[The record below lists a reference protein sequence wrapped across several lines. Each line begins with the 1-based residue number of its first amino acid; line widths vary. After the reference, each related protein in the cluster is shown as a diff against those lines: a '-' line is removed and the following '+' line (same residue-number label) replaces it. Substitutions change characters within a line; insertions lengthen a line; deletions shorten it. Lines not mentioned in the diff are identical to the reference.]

1 MPHSD
6 QTRRWREMERR
17 AVIAGFGA
25 TLAYP
30 LAANAQSSA
39 RSFKVGL
46 VFTTTPL
53 AELTG
58 PNATNPVVR
67 AFAKGMRELGF
78 VEGRNLILECRT
90 AEGQL
95 DRLSEII
102 TELVSR
108 EVDVIV
114 TTGDRA
120 ALDAKRVTTV
130 VPIVMMVSYDPV
142 GAGIITSLARPGGN
156 ITGLTNNPGAKI
168 EGKLL
173 QLLKEI
179 VPGAGHIVFLGL
191 AADWNGSQGA
201 SARAAA
207 PELGISL
214 SFAEVTPTN
223 YSDAFTQMAQN
234 KPDAF
239 YLAANP
245 AHWVNRQRIAD
256 FVVQQRM
263 PSIYPYREI
272 TVAGGLISYGSSPM
286 YLFHRAAT
294 FVGKILQGARP
305 QDLPVEQPT
314 KFELVINLKTAK
326 ALGLTVPMT
335 LLSRADEVIE

>member
-1 MPHSD
+1 M
-6 QTRRWREMERR
+6 
-17 AVIAGFGA
+17 
-25 TLAYP
+25 
-30 LAANAQSSA
+30 
-39 RSFKVGL
+39 
-46 VFTTTPL
+46 VFTATPIS
-53 AELTG
+53 EITG
-58 PNATNPVVR
+58 PNASNPVVR
-67 AFAKGMRELGF
+67 AFTQGMRELGF
-78 VEGRNLILECRT
+78 IEGRNLILECRS

-95 DRLSEII
+95 DRLSEIV

-114 TTGDRA
+114 TTGDKA

-142 GAGIITSLARPGGN
+142 GMGIIESLARPGGN

-179 VPGAGHIVFLGL
+179 VPVANHIAFLGL

-207 PELGISL
+207 PNLGISL

-223 YSDAFTQMAQN
+223 YADAFAKMIQN
-234 KPDAF
+234 RPDAF

-256 FVVQQRM
+256 FVVKNRM

-272 TVAGGLISYGSSPM
+272 TEAGGLISYGSNPM
-286 YLFHRAAT
+286 YLFHRSAA
-294 FVGKILQGARP
+294 FVAKVLQGAKP

-314 KFELVINLKTAK
+314 KFEMVINLKTAK